1 MRWREETEEEI
12 AAREAEWNAV
22 YVRCRTCHFGSIETE
37 FGEDQCPDCS
47 STMFVPVEPTTER
60 QFGIEV
66 DVGNGPVRPIW
77 RVIEVRIPDGEIP
90 AAEWNRMTVDERRE
104 FLDAGIGGGDG

>member
-1 MRWREETEEEI
+1 MWREETEEET

-47 STMFVPVEPTTER
+47 STMFVPVEPDMVLLIDKH
-60 QFGIEV
+60 GIEGEPFNRNFH
-66 DVGNGPVRPIW
+66 DDGAGLIYTNLLKQGTYA
-77 RVIEVRIPDGEIP
+77 VIK
-90 AAEWNRMTVDERRE
+90 
-104 FLDAGIGGGDG
+104 IGGDDE